1 MKLLRPLTLCL
12 LIGLAGCSPQNPAP
26 GNSSSLASQTPPAAA
41 PPNASILQHN
51 GCTIDFAKVC
61 QTFIDQPTF
70 TYNGDEYDWRRF
82 QQSFSRHPDVEIWA
96 RYPDGNVVADIECHV
111 DTQNRKIDWARLLPN
126 RRSPINR
133 GTSLR
138 ASDGARR
145 IRPTTAA
152 GRNTGA
158 VQPPASEPIRALRTA
173 SL

>member
-126 RRSPINR
+126 PPFTDKSWDFVKSKRWCQEDSPDYS
-133 GTSLR
+133 GWAEYWS
-138 ASDGARR
+138 SS
-145 IRPTTAA
+145 TT
-152 GRNTGA
+152 R
-158 VQPPASEPIRALRTA
+158 Q
-173 SL
+173 